1 MNLFDFKPEELK
13 TVGSGLLDLVV
24 PTTQANQYNA
34 PLDPDVWNSEYLY
47 GRTRSPRV
55 AGRYKQVEIP
65 KEELERG
72 NKRVLLRLDLT
83 AGEKS
88 GAEDK
93 AARKSQAKPR
103 KSERATDS
111 AGRVLRGQDPGLT
124 NIHPF
129 DEEKRKLKTE
139 RIGVTRGG
147 AVKGNIDWV
156 VDQSARKATVKNK
169 NKTANTGVAGE
180 PAKFGEEK
188 IKLLKEKGVVIR
200 YNPME
205 RNAFVDLKG
214 RPVKP
219 LNGYAWSEGGR
230 VYVLD
235 KNWSTK
241 GVKFYPSLDSLP
253 NDLRSTILDKDK
265 PFRFSRKSGG
275 GSGAIQKPATSM
287 MGSNLIGV
295 KGRKSIGETLRDL
308 LE

>member
-13 TVGSGLLDLVV
+13 AVGSGLLDLVV
-24 PTTQANQYNA
+24 PTAQANQYNA
-34 PLDPDVWNSEYLY
+34 PLDPNVWNSEYLY

-111 AGRVLRGQDPGLT
+111 SGRVLRGQDPGLT

-156 VDQSARKATVKNK
+156 VDQSARKATVKSK

-180 PAKFGEEK
+180 PAKLTEK
-188 IKLLKEKGVVIR
+188 QIKLLKEKGVVIR
-200 YNPME
+200 YNPIE

-230 VYVLD
+230 VY
-235 KNWSTK
+235 S
-241 GVKFYPSLDSLP
+241 SLDSLP